1 MPRTNRYRIYF
12 IILIL
17 AIAAALCFIWG
28 NSALTGEESGQI
40 SGGLLQWLTSVFP
53 FLQNLPEVIL
63 RKAAH
68 FSEYAVLGFLLSR
81 LCRLRNQK
89 PFYGICIAL
98 LFCVLTANIDETI
111 QLFRPGRGSS
121 IVDVWIDTVGACT
134 GIAVFSAL
142 HFIRT
147 QRCQKKH

>member
-68 FSEYAVLGFLLSR
+68 FSEYAVLGFLLSPVPPA
-81 LCRLRNQK
+81 QSE
-89 PFYGICIAL
+89 AL
-98 LFCVLTANIDETI
+98 LWHLHCLAVLCAD
-111 QLFRPGRGSS
+111 G
-121 IVDVWIDTVGACT
+121 
-134 GIAVFSAL
+134 
-142 HFIRT
+142 
-147 QRCQKKH
+147 